1 MVKTIGNVQK
11 DAQVRAVASGTLS
24 NGDTVIVN
32 SDGTVSA
39 ISGNDASFGS
49 GVVYES
55 ARARYQDSTFDTDNN
70 KVVVVYQEGDTT
82 AYGYAAVGTVSGTS
96 ITFGTPVVFNSG
108 NTQYPSCTYT
118 SSSKIVVCYR
128 DGGASNVGKAIVGTI
143 SGNSISFGT
152 EDTFESGST
161 FYTSVAYDPVADR
174 VVVNYSDGGNSFYGT
189 AAVGTISGTSIS
201 FAFPVVY
208 KSASSEYQDIVYDPD
223 SGNLILFFRD
233 SAASYNGKGIVGTVS
248 GNSISFGTAIQFDT
262 TGNCTN
268 IRATYDEVNN
278 KVVVGYY
285 IGAVTTGYAVVGTVS
300 GTSISF
306 GTPVVFA
313 NANIGTSWTLDVTSD
328 NNAGKIL
335 FSYMNSDNSYYGT
348 SVVGTVSGTSISF
361 GSDIIFNNTGRT
373 EMITST
379 FDSNSNKIVV
389 FYEDGGSTND
399 GTAKVFSSP
408 STNLTSDNFIG
419 FADGAY
425 ADTQSAVINTT
436 CSVARNQ
443 TSLTAGQKYY
453 VLTTGALSE
462 TAGNPSVEA
471 GTAISSTEI
480 LVKG

>member
-11 DAQVRAVASGTLS
+11 DAQVRAVASGALS

-70 KVVVVYQEGDTT
+70 KVVVVYQEGETS
-82 AYGYAAVGTVSGTS
+82 AYGYAVVGTVSGTS
-96 ITFGTPVVFNSG
+96 ISFGTPVAFNSA
-108 NTQYPSCTYT
+108 TTLYLSCTYT

-128 DGGASNVGKAIVGTI
+128 DGGSSNQGKAIVGTI
-143 SGNSISFGT
+143 SGTSISFGT

-174 VVVNYSDGGNSFYGT
+174 VVVNYSDGGNSFYGS

-208 KSASSEYQDIVYDPD
+208 NSASSEYQDIVYDPD
-223 SGNLILFFRD
+223 SGNLVLTFRD
-233 SAASYNGKGIVGTVS
+233 SSASYNGKCIVGTVS
-248 GNSISFGTAIQFDT
+248 GNSISFGTAVAFDT
-262 TGNCTN
+262 SGNCTN
-268 IRATYDEVNN
+268 LRVTYDEVNN

-285 IGAVTTGYAVVGTVS
+285 IAGVTTAYAVVGTVS
-300 GTSISF
+300 STSISF
-306 GTPVVFA
+306 GTPVAFA
-313 NANIGTSWTLDVTSD
+313 GAIGSSDTLAVTSD

-335 FSYMNSDNSYYGT
+335 FSYMDFGNSYYGT

-373 EMITST
+373 EMLTST

-389 FYEDGGSTND
+389 FYEDGGNTED
-399 GTAKVFSSP
+399 GTAKVFTSP

-436 CSVARNQ
+436 CSVDRSQ

-453 VLTTGALSE
+453 VQTDGAL
-462 TAGNPSVEA
+462 G
-471 GTAISSTEI
+471 
-480 LVKG
+480 